1 MVKSL
6 LGHSV
11 TYKYVFTR
19 CSVLNDLAEV
29 EFVAGITS
37 ISWITIRTWDKRILI
52 EQK

>member
-29 EFVAGITS
+29 EFVQVLVGELYVLGT
-37 ISWITIRTWDKRILI
+37 RELL
-52 EQK
+52 